1 MKERLIDRIKREG
14 IVDTKR
20 YRYMYD
26 ASTDDVLYIP
36 LDELDTTASL
46 HEFNGIEG
54 WRREPAW

>member
-26 ASTDDVLYIP
+26 AKTDDVLYIP
-36 LDELDTTASL
+36 LDELDTTAAL

>member
-14 IVDTKR
+14 VVDTKR

-26 ASTDDVLYIP
+26 ASTNDVLYIP
-36 LDELDTTASL
+36 LDELDTTAAL
-46 HEFNGIEG
+46 HEFNGFEG